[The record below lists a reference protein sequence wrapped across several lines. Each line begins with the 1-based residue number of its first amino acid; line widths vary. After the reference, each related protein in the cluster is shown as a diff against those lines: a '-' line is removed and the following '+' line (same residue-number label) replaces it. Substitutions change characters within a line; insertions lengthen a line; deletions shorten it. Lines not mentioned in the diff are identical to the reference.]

1 MGLTID
7 GSRTRD
13 ARRRSG
19 IVVALV
25 IVALTT
31 LVAAPRPAHAFEI
44 AVQDDHTFLARTSYS
59 REHALDQARAIGA
72 TTLRV
77 NVIYADW
84 VRLGTGPYDSLVD
97 LARSKGFR
105 LHFTLLGTPRYFDAR
120 APRWIGHKYPSPI
133 RFASWVSEVAAH
145 FKGRVRRYSIWNEP
159 DLVYYLEPQRKAPS
173 MYANLF
179 KAGYRTI
186 KGIDPGA
193 QVLWGELFSGNLRN
207 PGGTAPMKFLW
218 AATRNGARADG
229 FAYHP
234 FQYNLAPEQKSKR
247 YVGIS
252 SISTIKA
259 NLRDLA
265 RRGRLRT
272 PSGRPL
278 PIYFTEFGYQI
289 LGSTPVRS
297 EARRASWTV
306 SAFRIAKRAG
316 VRSMLLYHLV
326 RTYTRRWDSGVIT
339 LGGTPLL
346 TYRALLGARRA
357 LVGR

>member
-7 GSRTRD
+7 RSGV
-13 ARRRSG
+13 RRSG
-19 IVVALV
+19 RRPALILAVILVAL
-25 IVALTT
+25 
-31 LVAAPRPAHAFEI
+31 AATAVPARAFEVG
-44 AVQDDHTFLARTSYS
+44 VQDDRTLLAGTSYS
-59 REHALDQARAIGA
+59 RTTALDQARAIGA

-84 VRLGTGPYDSLVD
+84 VRMGAARYDALVD
-97 LARSKGFR
+97 LARSKGLR
-105 LHFTLLGTPRYFDAR
+105 VQFTLMGTPRYFDAR
-120 APRWIGHKYPSPI
+120 APRWIGHKYPNPV
-133 RFASWVSEVAAH
+133 RFATWVSEVATH

-186 KGIDPGA
+186 KRIDPRA
-193 QVLWGELFSGNLRN
+193 QVLFGELFSGNLRN
-207 PGGTAPMKFLW
+207 PGGTPPMQFLR
-218 AATRNGARADG
+218 AATRSGARADG
-229 FAYHP
+229 LAYHP
-234 FQYNLAPEQKSKR
+234 FQYNLAPTKRSKR
-247 YVGIS
+247 YVGTAE
-252 SISTIKA
+252 ISTIKA
-259 NLRDLA
+259 TLRDLA
-265 RRGRLRT
+265 RRHRLRT

-289 LGSTPVRS
+289 LGSYPVRS

-306 SAFRIAKRAG
+306 AAFRLAKRAG
-316 VRSMLLYHLV
+316 VRSMVLYHLV

-339 LGGTPLL
+339 IGGTPLL
-346 TYRALLGARRA
+346 TYRAMVGARRA

>member
-1 MGLTID
+1 MGLK
-7 GSRTRD
+7 TR
-13 ARRRSG
+13 AG
-19 IVVALV
+19 IVVA
-25 IVALTT
+25 VAL
-31 LVAAPRPAHAFEI
+31 AALAGAVKPAHAFEI
-44 AVQDDHTFLARTSYS
+44 AVQDDRTLLAGTSYS
-59 REHALDQARAIGA
+59 RGHALDQIRAIGA
-72 TTLRV
+72 TVVRV

-84 VRLGTGPYDSLVD
+84 VRLGPGAYDSLVD
-97 LARSKGFR
+97 LVRSKGLR
-105 LHFTLLGTPRYFDAR
+105 VHFTLLGTPRYFDAR
-120 APRWIGHKYPSPI
+120 APRWIGHRYPSPI
-133 RFASWVSEVAAH
+133 RFASWVSEIATH

-159 DLVYYLEPQRKAPS
+159 DLRYYLEPQSLAPS

-186 KGIDPGA
+186 KGIDPRA
-193 QVLWGELFSGNLRN
+193 QVLFGELFSGNLPN

-218 AATRNGARADG
+218 AATRSGARADG
-229 FAYHP
+229 LAYHP
-234 FQYNLAPEQKSKR
+234 FQYNLAPDRKSKR

-265 RRGRLRT
+265 RSHRLRT
-272 PSGRPL
+272 PAGGPL
-278 PIYFTEFGYQI
+278 PIYFTEFGYQV
-289 LGSTPVRS
+289 LGSYAVRS

-306 SAFRIAKRAG
+306 SAFRIAKREG

-326 RTYTRRWDSGVIT
+326 RTYARRWDSGVIAI
-339 LGGTPLL
+339 GGTPLL

>member
-1 MGLTID
+1 MGLTIA
-7 GSRTRD
+7 GSRGRG

-19 IVVALV
+19 IVIALVAL
-25 IVALTT
+25 ALTT
-31 LVAAPRPAHAFEI
+31 LAAAARPAHAFEI
-44 AVQDDHTFLARTSYS
+44 AVQDDRTLLAGTSYS
-59 REHALDQARAIGA
+59 RTRALDQARAIGA
-72 TTLRV
+72 TALRV

-105 LHFTLLGTPRYFDAR
+105 LQFTLMGTPRYFDAR
-120 APRWIGHKYPSPI
+120 APRWIGHRYPSPI
-133 RFASWVSEVAAH
+133 RFASWVSEVAKH
-145 FKGRVRRYSIWNEP
+145 FTGRVRRYSIWNEP
-159 DLVYYLEPQRKAPS
+159 NLVYYLEPQRKAPS

-179 KAGYRTI
+179 KAGYQTI
-186 KGIDPGA
+186 KRIDPGA
-193 QVLWGELFSGNLRN
+193 QVLWGELFSGNLHN
-207 PGGTAPMKFLW
+207 PGGTAPMNFLW

-229 FAYHP
+229 LAYHP
-234 FQYNLAPEQKSKR
+234 FQYNLAPDRKSKR

-252 SISTIKA
+252 SISGIRA
-259 NLRDLA
+259 NLRDLS
-265 RRGRLRT
+265 RRHRLRT

-289 LGSTPVRS
+289 LGSYPVRS

-326 RTYTRRWDSGVIT
+326 RTYARRWDSGVIT
-339 LGGTPLL
+339 IGGTPLL